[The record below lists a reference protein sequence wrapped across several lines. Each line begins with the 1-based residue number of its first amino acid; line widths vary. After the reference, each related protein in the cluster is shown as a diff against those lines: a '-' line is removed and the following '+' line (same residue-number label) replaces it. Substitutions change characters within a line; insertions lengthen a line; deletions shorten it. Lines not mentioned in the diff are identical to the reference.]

1 MAHMERSD
9 TIMETN
15 SGLNIFEILETPI
28 GVIFPTEIIDH
39 ALYGFILEATV
50 FLMAWGFLIAIS
62 YVPFL
67 ISYRLIMK
75 GVKRWF

>member
-1 MAHMERSD
+1 MES
-9 TIMETN
+9 N

-28 GVIFPTEIIDH
+28 NYIFPTEIIDH
-39 ALYGFILEATV
+39 ALFGFILEATV
-50 FLMAWGFLIAIS
+50 FLMAWAFLIAIS

-67 ISYRLIMK
+67 ISYRLVMK

>member
-1 MAHMERSD
+1 MEQ
-9 TIMETN
+9 T
-15 SGLNIFEILETPI
+15 SGVNIFEILNTPI
-28 GVIFPTEIIDH
+28 ELLFPAEIINH

-50 FLMAWGFLIAIS
+50 FTMTWLFLIAIS

-67 ISYRLIMK
+67 ISYRLVLK

>member
-1 MAHMERSD
+1 MEQ
-9 TIMETN
+9 T
-15 SGLNIFEILETPI
+15 SGVNIFEILYTPI
-28 GVIFPTEIIDH
+28 ELIFPTEIINH

-50 FLMAWGFLIAIS
+50 FTMTWLFLIAIS

-67 ISYRLIMK
+67 ISYRLVLK